1 MKKDDFELNLN
12 IPLKSLKGEDITGQG
27 TIGEMV
33 GNTIVS
39 ETEGDSVKI
48 FGWALKLVS
57 NDRLVLDVSDK
68 KALRELIEK
77 NSRMTILLKA
87 QALNAFE

>member
-1 MKKDDFELNLN
+1 MNKDDFELNLN

-33 GNTIVS
+33 GNIIVS
-39 ETEGDSVKI
+39 ETEGNSVKI
-48 FGWALKLVS
+48 FGWALKLAS
-57 NDRLVLDVSDK
+57 NDKLFLDASDK